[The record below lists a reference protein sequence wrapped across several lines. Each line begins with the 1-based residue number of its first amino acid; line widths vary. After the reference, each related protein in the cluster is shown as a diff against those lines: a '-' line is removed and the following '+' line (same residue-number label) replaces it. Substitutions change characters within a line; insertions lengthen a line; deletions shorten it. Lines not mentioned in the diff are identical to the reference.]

1 MITLSRILQA
11 EFTMAFYLRSDK
23 CGFKKSKRQGLVKSV
38 KKILIVYAFLLFSLP
53 TGWELKKEFVT
64 PLIPDSNS
72 EDLGRVIYKT
82 YERESPRA
90 VLEIIL
96 TEGAGTGNLYVP
108 ESVNISKGLMPASK
122 YKILEIF
129 YCAKKYNSNK
139 DNNESK
145 YNFSVTQ
152 LLKENLYLRK
162 CVNKTDNI
170 NLEYFIKLENDI
182 RQQFKYKELLNQ
194 KKFLEEEKNNEE
206 NNINLSNNINQ
217 EKEENQIN
225 NENNNPFKFINE
237 NNANTSNNNKI
248 NHKRQKTQYK
258 LNFSENKKNEII
270 SNQSEEEFDL
280 NNNNINNSDS
290 LSNYLN
296 EMNNNILM
304 SRTKNSS
311 QKNLLNKNKNDN
323 LINKKENNTINKD
336 NNSTIPENNNSYS
349 EQSFDS
355 IVHVNKE
362 NKINKSDNELD
373 NEKDNINKKL
383 SGMSSDSTVDKYSQR
398 IEFTK

>member
-1 MITLSRILQA
+1 M
-11 EFTMAFYLRSDK
+11 
-23 CGFKKSKRQGLVKSV
+23 
-38 KKILIVYAFLLFSLP
+38 
-53 TGWELKKEFVT
+53 
-64 PLIPDSNS
+64 
-72 EDLGRVIYKT
+72 
-82 YERESPRA
+82 
-90 VLEIIL
+90 
-96 TEGAGTGNLYVP
+96 
-108 ESVNISKGLMPASK
+108 
-122 YKILEIF
+122 
-129 YCAKKYNSNK
+129 
-139 DNNESK
+139 NN
-145 YNFSVTQ
+145 
-152 LLKENLYLRK
+152 
-162 CVNKTDNI
+162 
-170 NLEYFIKLENDI
+170 
-182 RQQFKYKELLNQ
+182 
-194 KKFLEEEKNNEE
+194 
-206 NNINLSNNINQ
+206 
-217 EKEENQIN
+217 
-225 NENNNPFKFINE
+225 
-237 NNANTSNNNKI
+237 SNNNKI

-258 LNFSENKKNEII
+258 LNISENKKNEII
-270 SNQSEEEFDL
+270 SNQSEEEFEP
-280 NNNNINNSDS
+280 NNNINNSDS

-383 SGMSSDSTVDKYSQR
+383 SGMSSDSTFDKYSQR